1 MDSATQPLDVLC
13 VGDLVA
19 DIFASPV
26 ARLPQPG
33 ELTLSE
39 RIAIFP
45 GGNALN
51 AAIVLRRLGHG
62 SQRVPHPV
70 SDFINRGNGSIV
82 TNDLNVND
90 WRAGRHSIASACAF
104 GVFVSL
110 HNTPHELM
118 PHDVF
123 AREVRKRHARHAVQY
138 FDRILQAGL
147 LVTR

>member
-1 MDSATQPLDVLC
+1 MDSPTQPLDVPC

-51 AAIVLRRLGHG
+51 AAIVLRRLGQQVAVAG
-62 SQRVPHPV
+62 SVGMSELLLFQTR
-70 SDFINRGNGSIV
+70 
-82 TNDLNVND
+82 
-90 WRAGRHSIASACAF
+90 WA
-104 GVFVSL
+104 
-110 HNTPHELM
+110 NTL
-118 PHDVF
+118 
-123 AREVRKRHARHAVQY
+123 
-138 FDRILQAGL
+138 
-147 LVTR
+147 